1 MAKQDDAHSDPVAD
15 LHVPPHVFTAA
26 LLGALIR
33 QAGGQVTVSER
44 AYKKEA
50 ARVME
55 GLRTGLTVER
65 SAKKGHFSVRLIPDH
80 PPEWNGA

>member
-1 MAKQDDAHSDPVAD
+1 MTEQPDDDAVAG
-15 LHVPPHVFTAA
+15 LYVSPQVFTAA

-33 QAGGQVTVSER
+33 QAGGRVTVSER

-65 SAKKGHFSVRLIPDH
+65 SPKKGHFSVRMISDQHTTDTPR
-80 PPEWNGA
+80 E